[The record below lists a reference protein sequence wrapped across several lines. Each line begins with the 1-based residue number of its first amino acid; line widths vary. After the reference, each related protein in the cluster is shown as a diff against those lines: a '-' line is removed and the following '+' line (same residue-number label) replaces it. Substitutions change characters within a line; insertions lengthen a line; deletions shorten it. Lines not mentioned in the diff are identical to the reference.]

1 MAIFTSTNI
10 GLRTNFGV
18 VFLDT
23 GFWQKGF
30 AAEVAAAVP
39 GYVLGGNAY
48 FSVPFAFG
56 TVMGLGALALEQTP
70 AFPTYPRV
78 SHQSFVS
85 K

>member
-1 MAIFTSTNI
+1 
-10 GLRTNFGV
+10 LV
-18 VFLDT
+18 
-23 GFWQKGF
+23 QGF

-39 GYVLGGNAY
+39 GYILGGNAY
-48 FSVPFAFG
+48 FAIPFAFG

-78 SHQSFVS
+78 DQLLCI